1 MEKHEDI
8 YSPKKN
14 KEKFFGDSLIYSF
27 AAAGVVVVLTV
38 EGKTEKLFY

>member
-1 MEKHEDI
+1 MEKHQDI
-8 YSPKKN
+8 DSPKK